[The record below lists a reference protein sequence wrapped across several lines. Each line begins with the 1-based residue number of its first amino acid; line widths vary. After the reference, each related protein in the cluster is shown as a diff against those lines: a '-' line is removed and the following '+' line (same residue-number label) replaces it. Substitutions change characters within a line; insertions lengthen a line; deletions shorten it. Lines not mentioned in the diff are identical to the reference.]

1 MRRFIIAATLVGIGF
16 GPAWAQ
22 TQMTPTETKPA
33 GQERSQ
39 AECLANFKAAD
50 ADGNGVLSVEEQSA
64 RPDVVPTQLG
74 LSGPITQAEFLT
86 SCASNVPK
94 GG

>member
-1 MRRFIIAATLVGIGF
+1 MRRFIVAAALLGIGL
-16 GPAWAQ
+16 GPAFAQ
-22 TQMTPTETKPA
+22 SQMTPTETKPA

-39 AECLANFKAAD
+39 AECLANFKTAD
-50 ADGNGVLSVEEQSA
+50 ANGDGVLSLQEQSA
-64 RPDVVPTQLG
+64 RPDIIPTQLG

-86 SCASNVPK
+86 SCTSNVPK

>member
-1 MRRFIIAATLVGIGF
+1 MRKFIVAATLLGIGF
-16 GPAWAQ
+16 GPAFAQ
-22 TQMTPTETKPA
+22 SQMMPTETKPA

-39 AECLANFKAAD
+39 AECLANFKLAD
-50 ADGNGVLSVEEQSA
+50 ADGDGVVSLDEQSA
-64 RPDVVPTQLG
+64 RPDIVPTQLG

-86 SCASNVPK
+86 SCGANVPN

>member
-1 MRRFIIAATLVGIGF
+1 MRSFILAATLLGIGF
-16 GPAWAQ
+16 GPAFAQ
-22 TQMTPTETKPA
+22 VQTIPTETPPA

-39 AECLANFKAAD
+39 AECLANFKVVD
-50 ADGNGVLSVEEQSA
+50 ADGDGVLSLDEQTA
-64 RPDVVPTQLG
+64 RPDVVPTLLG

-86 SCASNVPK
+86 SCTANVPK

>member
-1 MRRFIIAATLVGIGF
+1 MRKFIVAATLLGIGF
-16 GPAWAQ
+16 GPAFAQ
-22 TQMTPTETKPA
+22 TQMSPSETKPA

-39 AECLANFKAAD
+39 ADCLANFKTAD
-50 ADGNGVLSVEEQSA
+50 ANGDGVLSLDEQSA
-64 RPDVVPTQLG
+64 RPNIVPTQLA

-86 SCASNVPK
+86 SCTANVPK

>member
-1 MRRFIIAATLVGIGF
+1 MRSFIVAATLIGIGF
-16 GPAWAQ
+16 GPALAQSQTAPTQ
-22 TQMTPTETKPA
+22 TQPA

-50 ADGNGVLSVEEQSA
+50 ADGNGVLSLDEQSA
-64 RPDVVPTQLG
+64 RPDLVPTQLG
-74 LSGPITQAEFLT
+74 LSGPIAQSEFLT
-86 SCASNVPK
+86 TCSANVPK